1 MRNRI
6 LSITRSVIP
15 YVKELHPLT
24 GSVHGCLIMQQLD
37 YWFTA
42 QPEGFYKFLEP
53 TEHASYKPGDSWVE
67 ELGMTH
73 NEFRGAF
80 DKIGIRYK
88 SRSEFEA
95 VKKAG
100 QDPFNGKFYL
110 SFVDRKKN
118 LTYYRRNHQL
128 LDLALDSLINDGCKP
143 LPKLHQDSAA
153 MYNALP
159 HATHNASVTDC
170 YTNETPVAWN
180 SDLHSLESGFTGN
193 LKTKLQE
200 IKISSPRNPK
210 NKLYKAENQSTPDS
224 EITTETTTETT
235 TTTTGIGS
243 LSTEGVD
250 NPNTVAL
257 PLRGGCDD
265 SELQK
270 TEPSK
275 PDLIWPLCAA
285 EERTALEGIIKTI
298 PTSQHQVLLDEIEG
312 ARRAGSIRTGLVPF
326 ATSLV
331 RAMLTGTFTVGHAPA
346 VAARRREAATRTE
359 AISIVRTFRPEI
371 AADAAAEGQ
380 RLMEKIRQQSLSR
393 KKDSSMS
400 DKH

>member
-80 DKIGIRYK
+80 DKIGTRYK

-128 LDLALDSLINDGCKP
+128 LDLALDSLINDGCTP
-143 LPKLHQDSAA
+143 SPILHQDSAA
-153 MYNALP
+153 IYRTTPPEIQKAN
-159 HATHNASVTDC
+159 VTDC
-170 YTNETPVAWN
+170 SIEEIPVSWN
-180 SDLHSLESGFTGN
+180 SQLHNLESGFTGN
-193 LKTKLQE
+193 LKSKLQE
-200 IKISSPRNPK
+200 IDIPSSRSLES
-210 NKLYKAENQSTPDS
+210 KLYKAENQSTPVS
-224 EITTETTTETT
+224 EITTETTTTT
-235 TTTTGIGS
+235 TAIEN
-243 LSTEGVD
+243 LSTEAVD

-298 PTSQHQVLLDEIEG
+298 PASQHQILLDEIEG

-326 ATSLV
+326 ASSLV

>member
-67 ELGMTH
+67 ELGMSRH
-73 NEFRGAF
+73 EFRSGF
-80 DKIGIRYK
+80 DHFGIRYK

-100 QDPFNGKFYL
+100 KDPFNGKFYL

-118 LTYYRRNHQL
+118 LTFYRRNHQL
-128 LDLALDSLINDGCKP
+128 LDLALDALINDGCKP
-143 LPKLHQDSAA
+143 LPRLHQDSAA
-153 MYNALP
+153 MYNAAP
-159 HATHNASVTDC
+159 HARHGAAVSDC
-170 YTNETPVAWN
+170 YSNGIPVDRNPALQE
-180 SDLHSLESGFTGN
+180 SKSGFTAN
-193 LKTKLQE
+193 PHSDLQE
-200 IKISSPRNPK
+200 SRKPTSTNSNTE
-210 NKLYKAENQSTPDS
+210 LYKAGNRSTPDS
-224 EITTETTTETT
+224 EITSETT

-243 LSTEGVD
+243 LSTEAVD